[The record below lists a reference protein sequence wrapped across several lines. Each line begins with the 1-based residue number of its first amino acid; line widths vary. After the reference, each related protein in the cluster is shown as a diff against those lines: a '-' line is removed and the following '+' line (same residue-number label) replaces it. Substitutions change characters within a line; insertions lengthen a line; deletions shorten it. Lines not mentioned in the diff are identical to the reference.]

1 MQTGQREGS
10 TFDSCTL
17 GQSDPQEEVTRGNEK
32 AKGGKVCFKDRKENN
47 CGRWDEVGRGYK
59 GPGVSRASGMSGPHN
74 VEVDGKF

>member
-1 MQTGQREGS
+1 M
-10 TFDSCTL
+10 
-17 GQSDPQEEVTRGNEK
+17 TRGNEK